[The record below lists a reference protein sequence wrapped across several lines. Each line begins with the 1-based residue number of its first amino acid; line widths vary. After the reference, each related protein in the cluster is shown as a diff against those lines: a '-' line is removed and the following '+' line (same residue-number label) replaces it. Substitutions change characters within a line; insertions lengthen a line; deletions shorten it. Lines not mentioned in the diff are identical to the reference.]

1 MLFCGLVSAG
11 LGGLEKLAC
20 ALNGWSRIA
29 DASHL
34 ATVFD
39 LAVIIPSIAVS
50 VSGFSEPETARNLLL
65 AQRP

>member
-1 MLFCGLVSAG
+1 MR
-11 LGGLEKLAC
+11 
-20 ALNGWSRIA
+20 LNGWSRIA
-29 DASHL
+29 EAPHL